1 LLSAAEVAFVVAPFL
16 FATESMHLRF
26 LKIFCDIVDLGS
38 FSRAANANGVSQSN
52 ASQIVHQLEDRMGVQ
67 LIDRSKR
74 PFVVT
79 PEGKRFHE
87 GARVIVQRYD
97 DLERE
102 VRSLHESVAARLTV
116 ASIYSVGLAHM
127 SSCLR
132 EFLAAHPK
140 ADVRLEYLHP
150 QRVYE
155 TVDNGQADIGL
166 VSYPEESASL
176 AAIPWRTAPMVLV
189 CYPHHP
195 LTKHRT
201 VKLEMLRGEP
211 LVAFQS
217 GLRIREEIDR
227 VLTLHKVQ
235 PRVALE
241 FDNIETIKRAIEI
254 GAGIS
259 LLPEPTIIREIESG
273 SLVQIPIEGE
283 PLSRP
288 LGIIHR
294 RDRKLSETA
303 QQFIQLLKEQAIPAA
318 TTSPNGAPAST
329 NVQPAEISK
338 TNNIGTKGSKRIKA
352 AESADPPS
360 PSPSPPRGGEEIRG
374 FEVVSSSR

>member
-1 LLSAAEVAFVVAPFL
+1 
-16 FATESMHLRF
+16 MHLRF
-26 LKIFCDIVDLGS
+26 LKIFCDIVDLRS
-38 FSRAANANGVSQSN
+38 FSRAAKASGVSQSN

-87 GARVIVQRYD
+87 GARVIVQRYE

-102 VRSLHESVAARLTV
+102 VRSLHEAVAARLTV

-127 SSCLR
+127 SGCLR

-150 QRVYE
+150 HRVYE
-155 TVDNGQADIGL
+155 TVDSGQADIGL

-176 AAIPWRTAPMVLV
+176 ATIPWRTEPMVLV

-195 LTKHRT
+195 LTKRRSVT
-201 VKLEMLRGEP
+201 LEMLRGEP
-211 LVAFQS
+211 LVAFQV
-217 GLRIREEIDR
+217 GLKIREEIDR
-227 VLTLHKVQ
+227 ALAHHKVQ

-259 LLPEPTIIREIESG
+259 LLPEPTIAREIESG
-273 SLVQIPIEGE
+273 ALVQIPLEGSA
-283 PLSRP
+283 LARP

-303 QQFIQLLKEQAIPAA
+303 RQFIDLLQSQATPAA
-318 TTSPNGAPAST
+318 DAVLPESG
-329 NVQPAEISK
+329 
-338 TNNIGTKGSKRIKA
+338 A
-352 AESADPPS
+352 AETNGHAAER
-360 PSPSPPRGGEEIRG
+360 PRKRTK
-374 FEVVSSSR
+374 VAT

>member
-1 LLSAAEVAFVVAPFL
+1 
-16 FATESMHLRF
+16 MHLRF
-26 LKIFCDIVDLGS
+26 LKIFCDIVDLRS
-38 FSRAANANGVSQSN
+38 FSRAAKANGVSQSN
-52 ASQIVHQLEDRMGVQ
+52 ASQIVHQLEDRTGVQ
-67 LIDRSKR
+67 LIDRSTR

-102 VRSLHESVAARLTV
+102 VRSLHEAVAARLTV

-127 SSCLR
+127 SGCLR
-132 EFLAAHPK
+132 EFLAAHPQ

-150 QRVYE
+150 HRVYE
-155 TVDNGQADIGL
+155 AVDSGQADIGL
-166 VSYPEESASL
+166 VSYPEESPSL
-176 AAIPWRTAPMVLV
+176 AAIAWRTEPMVLV

-195 LTKHRT
+195 LTRRRSVT
-201 VKLEMLRGEP
+201 LETLRGEP
-211 LVAFQS
+211 LVAFQA
-217 GLRIREEIDR
+217 GLKIREEIDR
-227 VLTLHKVQ
+227 VLTFHKVQ

-259 LLPEPTIIREIESG
+259 LLPEPTIAREIESG
-273 SLVQIPIEGE
+273 TLVHIPLDGR
-283 PLSRP
+283 PLVRP

-303 QQFIQLLKEQAIPAA
+303 QQFIQMLQSQAAPSADAA
-318 TTSPNGAPAST
+318 ITES
-329 NVQPAEISK
+329 
-338 TNNIGTKGSKRIKA
+338 A
-352 AESADPPS
+352 AETNGHAAQ
-360 PSPSPPRGGEEIRG
+360 PPRKKTK
-374 FEVVSSSR
+374 VAS